1 MIRSILTGLAAILL
15 GVMIFTPSGP
25 AHVISGSMEPE
36 IRTGS
41 TIFIVPAGK
50 IDVGEIIVFHPVG
63 TKHEMI
69 VHRVVEETP
78 EGYITRGDAVS
89 QTDQELGEPP
99 VTDERVAGK
108 VLTIQGSVIQ
118 ISYSKFINLALGLC
132 LALGFYWTSTATKIV
147 RKKRLRFKHVQQYVL
162 VFCTMIVLFSMIL
175 GSGAESVTFLAS
187 ENPGTRPDH
196 IKVGETGNVDFQV
209 KNRSPLPVLV
219 YVEGPLNRGSGIIRP
234 FSESVTDVGI
244 PARHDPGWYEVIIK
258 KYTYPV
264 VLPPVLINTLY
275 SISPFL
281 AMAAVLA
288 AVVCLLNLIL
298 RVIEPWI
305 PLSLLLGGKAL
316 RRNYRR
322 LKRSFML

>member
-1 MIRSILTGLAAILL
+1 MIKSILTGLAAILL

-25 AHVISGSMEPE
+25 AHVISGSMKPE
-36 IRTGS
+36 IHTGS
-41 TIFIVPAGK
+41 TIFIIPAGK
-50 IDVGEIIVFHPVG
+50 IAVGDIIVFHPVG

-69 VHRVVEETP
+69 VHRVVGETP
-78 EGYITRGDAVS
+78 KGYITRGDAVS

-99 VTDERVAGK
+99 VTKERVAGR

-118 ISYSKFINLALGLC
+118 LNYSKFINLALGLC
-132 LALGFYWTSTATKIV
+132 LALGFYWTTTANKIL
-147 RKKRLRFKHVQQYVL
+147 RKKRLRVRHIQQYVL

-196 IKVGETGNVDFQV
+196 INVGETGDVDFQV
-209 KNRSPLPVLV
+209 RNRSPLPVLV

-234 FSESVTDVGI
+234 FSESVTEVGV
-244 PARHDPGWYEVIIK
+244 PARHNPGWYEVLIK

-264 VLPPVLINTLY
+264 VLPPILIDKLY
-275 SISPFL
+275 RVSPYL

-305 PLSLLLGGKAL
+305 PLSLLLGGKSL
-316 RRNYRR
+316 LRNYRR
-322 LKRSFML
+322 LKGSFMI